1 MTSPTPL
8 DRQPLGHRVGA
19 QPNGRQE
26 IMRTPP
32 VRSPWTLL
40 IWSITLLAVRL
51 HRELSAGV
59 PADHTSVVYVL
70 TRDVVLRADGRF
82 QNAYGRNALAVHGGG
97 QVVMPAV
104 VPSDV
109 LFLSGPELHEPGA
122 MGHLAPLISG

>member
-1 MTSPTPL
+1 MK
-8 DRQPLGHRVGA
+8 
-19 QPNGRQE
+19 
-26 IMRTPP
+26 TPP
-32 VRSPWTLL
+32 MRSPWTLL

-51 HRELSAGV
+51 HRELSVGV
-59 PADHTSVVYVL
+59 HADHTSVVYVL

-82 QNAYGRNALAVHGGG
+82 QNAYGRHALAVHGGG

-109 LFLSGPELHEPGA
+109 LFLSGPEIHEPGA